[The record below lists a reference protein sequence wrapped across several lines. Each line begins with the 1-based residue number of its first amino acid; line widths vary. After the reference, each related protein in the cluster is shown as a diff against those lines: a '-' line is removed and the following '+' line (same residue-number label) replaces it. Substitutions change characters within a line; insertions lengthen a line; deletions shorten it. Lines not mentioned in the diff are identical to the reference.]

1 VIREEDFVKLQFWG
15 ANRQVTGSRYCLE
28 HDSVR
33 LLIDCGMF
41 QEREYLERNWE
52 PSPVSP
58 GQIDAVLLTHAHL
71 DHCGLLPR
79 LVRAGYRK
87 PIFATSATVGLAE
100 LVLHDAAQ
108 IQQEDVAFKLQRH
121 RQEGR
126 RGRHPEVPLY
136 SFADVDHTVR
146 CLRPVPYGEP
156 VRLGQQLTAVF
167 HDAGHILGSAMV
179 ELAWQEGGR
188 ARRAVFSGDV
198 GAWGRP
204 IIRDPSLFTQADFVV
219 MESTYG
225 DRLHDGGGDIQGQLA
240 EVLGRTLRRGG
251 NVVIPVFA
259 IERAQELTYTI
270 SQLVHEGALPQIE
283 VFLDSPMAAGATR
296 IFTRHRECFNEEIKR
311 LLDAGQDPLQ
321 FPGLRI
327 IRTAEDSKALNHRK
341 PPAVIMAS
349 SGMCTAGRIK
359 HHLRHNVSRPES
371 TILFVGYQSQ
381 GTLGRQILDGGGEVR
396 IHGRMW
402 PVRAE
407 IAQIHGFSGHS
418 DRDGLMRWLS
428 SFQTPPERLFLTHG
442 EAQASS
448 ALAERIRAEKAWQV
462 TIPSYQETFSL

>member
-1 VIREEDFVKLQFWG
+1 VKLQFWG
-15 ANRQVTGSRYCLE
+15 ANRQVTGSRHCLE
-28 HDSVR
+28 GEGVR
-33 LLIDCGMF
+33 VLIDYGMF

-52 PSPVSP
+52 PCPVSP
-58 GQIDAVLLTHAHL
+58 GEIDAVLLTHAHL

-79 LVRAGYRK
+79 LVRAGYRG
-87 PIFATSATVGLAE
+87 PIVATSATADLAE

-108 IQQEDVAFKLQRH
+108 IQQEDVAFKQQRH

-146 CLRPVPYGEP
+146 CLRPVSYGEP
-156 VRLGQQLTAVF
+156 VRLGGQLTAVF

-179 ELAWQEGGR
+179 EVTWPDGGR
-188 ARRAVFSGDV
+188 TRRAVFSGDV
-198 GAWGRP
+198 GPWGRHF
-204 IIRDPSLFTQADFVV
+204 IREPSLFSQADYVV

-240 EVLGRTLRRGG
+240 EVLAKTLARGG

-259 IERAQELTYTI
+259 IERAQELMYGI
-270 SQLVHEGALPQIE
+270 SRIVRGGGLPPLE

-296 IFTRHRECFNEEIKR
+296 IFARHRECFDEELGR
-311 LLDAGQDPLQ
+311 LLAAGQDPLE

-327 IRTAEDSKALNHRK
+327 LRTSEESKALNHRK
-341 PPAVIMAS
+341 PPAVIMAT

-359 HHLRHNVSRPES
+359 HHLRHNVARPDS
-371 TILFVGYQSQ
+371 TILFVGYQAQ
-381 GTLGRQILDGGGEVR
+381 GTLGRQILDGAREVR
-396 IHGRMW
+396 IHGRTW
-402 PVRAE
+402 PVRAS
-407 IAQIHGFSGHS
+407 IAQIHGLSGHS
-418 DRDGLMRWLS
+418 DRDGLMHWLS
-428 SFQTPPERLFLTHG
+428 ALQAPPDRLFLTHG

-448 ALAERIRAEKAWQV
+448 ALAERIRAEKGWAV
-462 TIPSYQETFSL
+462 AIPSYQESFSL